1 MKASISSWSYRAL
14 FDRGEIDLLGFVD
27 EVKRQGADGLEIFP
41 RHVSPDDR
49 LGHLKEV
56 AARAKDLGLGIS
68 SVIAGN
74 DFARPTAADR
84 AEQVE
89 NMKQWILAAAGA
101 GIARLNTFTGYHA
114 AGADPLMDV
123 YRVID
128 AYREVC
134 PLAEE
139 HDVLLCIE
147 NHSSVCPDADGIVS
161 IIRAVGSENLRTN
174 PDPSNF
180 VADFTARSDRDREAI
195 YTETAK
201 IAPLAANAH
210 LKVAD
215 FTDDGE
221 HRFVDVGRIH
231 DIYRQAGYD
240 GHVVLEVYGDAD
252 NCVDVCAKGLAL
264 LRKHM

>member
-1 MKASISSWSYRAL
+1 MKASISSWSYRAV
-14 FDRGEIDLLGFVD
+14 FEKGEIDLLGFVD

-41 RHVSPDDR
+41 RHVGADDR
-49 LGHLKEV
+49 AGHLRE
-56 AARAKDLGLGIS
+56 AAAKANGLGLEIS
-68 SVIAGN
+68 AAIAGN
-74 DFARPTAADR
+74 DFARSTAVER

-89 NMKQWILAAAGA
+89 NMKRWILAASGA
-101 GIARLNTFTGYHA
+101 GIGRLNTFTGYHA
-114 AGADPLMDV
+114 AGADPLMEV
-123 YRVID
+123 WRVID

-147 NHSSVCPDADGIVS
+147 NHSSVCPDADGILS

-180 VADFTARSDRDREAI
+180 VASFTTRSDRDREAI
-195 YTETAK
+195 YTETAR

-210 LKVAD
+210 LKVGD

-221 HRFVDVGRIH
+221 HQFMDVGRIH

-240 GHVVLEVYGDAD
+240 GHVVLEVYGDAE
-252 NCVDVCAKGLAL
+252 NCAEICAKGLAL